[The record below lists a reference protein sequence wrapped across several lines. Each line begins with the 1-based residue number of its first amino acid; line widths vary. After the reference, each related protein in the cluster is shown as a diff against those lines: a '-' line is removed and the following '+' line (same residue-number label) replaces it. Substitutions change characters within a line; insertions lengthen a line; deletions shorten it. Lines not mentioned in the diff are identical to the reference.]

1 MLSTG
6 SVILAG
12 RWGGGLLSFPD
23 HRHDN
28 DGDDEEEDAFDDN
41 VDVDGALLW

>member
-6 SVILAG
+6 SVMLAG

-28 DGDDEEEDAFDDN
+28 DGDDAFDDN
-41 VDVDGALLW
+41 VDVDDALLW